1 MSIKLLSELGF
12 ENHKALLLEVPQH
25 LIEGLNI
32 AKDGTVDTR
41 QLLGLLLM
49 TEQEKAAKPTHD
61 LIDSALQTPDSED
74 DTISFEE
81 HVALM
86 RAIFDP
92 TCAVDVTYSS
102 PLKQQRK

>member
-1 MSIKLLSELGF
+1 MSIRLLSELGF
-12 ENHKALLLEVPQH
+12 EDHRALLLEVPQY
-25 LIEGLNI
+25 LIEGLDI
-32 AKDGTVDTR
+32 APDGSVDTR

-49 TEQEKAAKPTHD
+49 VEQEKTAKATHD
-61 LIDSALQTPDSED
+61 IIDSALQESTSED
-74 DTISFEE
+74 NTISFEE

>member
-1 MSIKLLSELGF
+1 MSIRLLSELGF
-12 ENHKALLLEVPQH
+12 EDHRALLLEVPQY
-25 LIEGLNI
+25 LIEGLDI
-32 AKDGTVDTR
+32 APDGTVDTR

-49 TEQEKAAKPTHD
+49 IEQEKAAKATHD
-61 LIDSALQTPDSED
+61 IIDSALQESISED
-74 DTISFEE
+74 NTISFEE